1 MSPSYVSGH
10 TPSLRESRTETQ
22 GGNLETGAEPETT
35 EEGCLLAPSSDLLSL
50 YSYATQDELKGAS
63 SYSVVGSFILITNE
77 EINDLI
83 PTS

>member
-1 MSPSYVSGH
+1 MSPSYVSGP
-10 TPSLRESRTETQ
+10 TPSLRESRAGTQ

-35 EEGCLLAPSSDLLSL
+35 EEGYLLAPSSDLLSL
-50 YSYATQDELKGAS
+50 YSYATQHELKGAS
-63 SYSVVGSFILITNE
+63 SYGVVGSFVLSISE